1 MNGLAPVGRL
11 IILFGLILVIVG
23 LFLTYGPKIPCLGK
37 LPGDIH
43 IKKENF
49 RFYFPI
55 VTCIIISI
63 ILTLIF
69 YIIGKFRSH

>member
-1 MNGLAPVGRL
+1 MDSLAPVGRL
-11 IILFGLILVIVG
+11 IILFGIILVIVG
-23 LFLTYGPKIPCLGK
+23 LFLTYGPKIPYIGK

-55 VTCIIISI
+55 VTSITISI
-63 ILTLIF
+63 ILTLIL
-69 YIIGKFRSH
+69 YIVGKFRSR

>member
-11 IILFGLILVIVG
+11 IILFGIILVIVG
-23 LFLTYGPKIPCLGK
+23 LFLTYGPKIPYLGK

-55 VTCIIISI
+55 ATCIIISV

-69 YIIGKFRSH
+69 HIIGKFRSH